1 MTFFEEVRSLEDRAL
16 SEIGVKILEIVAD
29 RKRKHLDTRLRDI
42 ERILNRSADHRRT
55 PAFALMN
62 AGFLEPFGWDTC
74 SGMDYNLKLTQ
85 KGWDFVGNK
94 PIWL

>member
-1 MTFFEEVRSLEDRAL
+1 MTFFEEVKSLEERAL
-16 SEIGVKILEIVAD
+16 SEIGVKILELIAD
-29 RKRKHLDTRLRDI
+29 RKHKHLDTRLKDI
-42 ERILNRSADHRRT
+42 ERALDRSADYQRL

-62 AGFLEPFGWDTC
+62 AGFLEPFGWDT
-74 SGMDYNLKLTQ
+74 STGMNYKLKLTD